1 MFAPEK
7 QIPASLVLNHGSSCV
22 IMHSAFYVASEISPV
37 SGSTPS
43 THEIG
48 LLFMSAT
55 SKEKLFLS
63 VAQHNFN
70 AIFIGRRS

>member
-1 MFAPEK
+1 
-7 QIPASLVLNHGSSCV
+7 
-22 IMHSAFYVASEISPV
+22 MHSAFYVASEISPV

-48 LLFMSAT
+48 LLFVSAT
-55 SKEKLFLS
+55 SKEKFFLS
-63 VAQHNFN
+63 VAQHNLN